1 MARKK
6 KEIPVYGTVIQRGV
20 KYYRTRLMDADG
32 RRVALYAQTPE
43 ELYEKVRE
51 AQRQIEEAV
60 FRKTTPTVAEYCA
73 RWLIMQ
79 SGKVRAT
86 TLADY
91 TSKEEKATFRT
102 QHPTKYP
109 IKQANH
115 NSPKADVKTF
125 ADLIYAADR
134 PEYKGIVTI
143 ARRPKGTSTMET
155 VASVPAE
162 QVGEWLSQM
171 HVSADADYYITKA
184 QFKAAQTW
192 DTGELFAL
200 NAIWVDIDAHEKA
213 SNCPNPEDALS
224 LLSQGLEI
232 WTELPEPN
240 IVVYS
245 GRGFHLI
252 WLIGQCAASLG
263 FMASEISKHIGNAIQ
278 NLLTDLQIIGY
289 SVDSGYCSN
298 IAGLTRIPGTFN
310 THANNYCT
318 CEIRHSVRMSLV
330 EEYKDLQFYPRKSIA
345 TSEPCYRYMPTSAQ
359 AAGELRVNALL
370 KLLELRTNWEGYRD
384 YFLLILFSACQMAGY
399 PKEEALRLA
408 LKANTQLK
416 PALSEREVQSLLS
429 TAVKKHY
436 KMKNAYI
443 VEKLNLTADEQA
455 AIGISAMPTGAK
467 KRGKNQARDEKIA
480 AKRRKENRMIMRF
493 HILGWSIGT
502 IAKKVN
508 RCYNTV
514 KKRIDEYTEKLEELF
529 SQHEICMLFRQRAK
543 RIVAELKKCATPISF
558 FEDLIYYAK
567 LPCAGELLHL
577 VKHDE
582 GLSVVKLCSE
592 EDGQLGKKHIEVG
605 AVIFKDVQHIL
616 RDISEINND
625 MAFILVRCELLGN
638 ETLANAP
645 CSVNQQRCRPAAS
658 LLPRDEVI
666 INFPPQHTD
675 SS

>member
-1 MARKK
+1 MKNSW
-6 KEIPVYGTVIQRGV
+6 T
-20 KYYRTRLMDADG
+20 
-32 RRVALYAQTPE
+32 
-43 ELYEKVRE
+43 
-51 AQRQIEEAV
+51 
-60 FRKTTPTVAEYCA
+60 
-73 RWLIMQ
+73 
-79 SGKVRAT
+79 
-86 TLADY
+86 
-91 TSKEEKATFRT
+91 KEEKATFRT
-102 QHPTKYP
+102 QHPIKYP
-109 IKQANH
+109 IKQLKH
-115 NSPKADVKTF
+115 NCPKANVKEF
-125 ADLIYAADR
+125 ADLVFAADY
-134 PEYKGIVTI
+134 PEYKGLVTI
-143 ARRPKGTSTMET
+143 VRRPKGTSTMET

-162 QVGEWLSQM
+162 EAGEWLSRM
-171 HVSADADYYITKA
+171 HVSANADYYITKA
-184 QFKAAQTW
+184 QFSKAQTW
-192 DTGELFAL
+192 DSRNLFAI
-200 NAIWVDIDAHEKA
+200 NAIWIDVDAHEKA

-330 EEYKDLQFYPRKSIA
+330 EEYKDLQFYSKKSIA
-345 TSEPCYRYMPTSAQ
+345 TSEPCHRYMPTSAQ

-399 PKEEALRLA
+399 PKEESLRLA

-429 TAVKKHY
+429 TAVKKYY

-443 VEKLNLTADEQA
+443 VEKLNLTADEQT
-455 AIGISAMPTGAK
+455 AIGISVMPTGATK
-467 KRGKNQARDEKIA
+467 HGKNQARDEKIA
-480 AKRRKENRMIMRF
+480 AKRRKENRAIMRF
-493 HILGWSIGT
+493 HILGWSIGA

-514 KKRIDEYTEKLEELF
+514 KKRIGELAGKLEELF
-529 SQHEICMLFRQRAK
+529 SDRELRLLFRQRAK
-543 RIVAELKKCATPISF
+543 RIVEKLKKCAASISF
-558 FEDLIYYAK
+558 FEGLIYYADMSK
-567 LPCAGELLHL
+567 SSISQSL
-577 VKHDE
+577 VKPIE
-582 GLSVVKLCSE
+582 Y
-592 EDGQLGKKHIEVG
+592 QLEYSRNHRRNRGCK
-605 AVIFKDVQHIL
+605 
-616 RDISEINND
+616 DISAHLLERT
-625 MAFILVRCELLGN
+625 RCAE
-638 ETLANAP
+638 
-645 CSVNQQRCRPAAS
+645 
-658 LLPRDEVI
+658 
-666 INFPPQHTD
+666 
-675 SS
+675 

>member
-1 MARKK
+1 MKNSW
-6 KEIPVYGTVIQRGV
+6 T
-20 KYYRTRLMDADG
+20 
-32 RRVALYAQTPE
+32 
-43 ELYEKVRE
+43 
-51 AQRQIEEAV
+51 
-60 FRKTTPTVAEYCA
+60 
-73 RWLIMQ
+73 
-79 SGKVRAT
+79 
-86 TLADY
+86 
-91 TSKEEKATFRT
+91 KEEKATFRT

-192 DTGELFAL
+192 DNGELFAL

-399 PKEEALRLA
+399 PKEEALRLV

-443 VEKLNLTADEQA
+443 ITTLDITADEQT
-455 AIGISAMPTGAK
+455 AIGISVMPTGEA

-480 AKRRKENRMIMRF
+480 AKRRKENRAIMRF
-493 HILGWSIGT
+493 HILGWSIGA

-514 KKRIDEYTEKLEELF
+514 KRRIGELAGKLEELF
-529 SQHEICMLFRQRAK
+529 SDRELKLLFRQRAK
-543 RIVAELKKCATPISF
+543 RIVAELKKCAASVSF
-558 FEDLIYYAK
+558 FEVPIYYANMDK
-567 LPCAGELLHL
+567 PGMSQST
-577 VKHDE
+577 VE
-582 GLSVVKLCSE
+582 GLVYQPEHERKSRRKRDGGSICAYLNE
-592 EDGQLGKKHIEVG
+592 ERWCAE
-605 AVIFKDVQHIL
+605 
-616 RDISEINND
+616 
-625 MAFILVRCELLGN
+625 
-638 ETLANAP
+638 
-645 CSVNQQRCRPAAS
+645 
-658 LLPRDEVI
+658 
-666 INFPPQHTD
+666 
-675 SS
+675 

>member
-1 MARKK
+1 MLIPSWSKAQ
-6 KEIPVYGTVIQRGV
+6 KE
-20 KYYRTRLMDADG
+20 A
-32 RRVALYAQTPE
+32 
-43 ELYEKVRE
+43 
-51 AQRQIEEAV
+51 
-60 FRKTTPTVAEYCA
+60 
-73 RWLIMQ
+73 
-79 SGKVRAT
+79 
-86 TLADY
+86 
-91 TSKEEKATFRT
+91 FRT
-102 QHPTKYP
+102 HHPTKYP
-109 IKQANH
+109 IKQVKH
-115 NSPKADVKTF
+115 NYPKANVKEF
-125 ADLIYAADR
+125 ADLIFAADC
-134 PEYKGIVTI
+134 PEYKGLVTI
-143 ARRPKGTSTMET
+143 VRRPKGTSTMET

-162 QVGEWLSQM
+162 EAGEWLSRM
-171 HVSADADYYITKA
+171 HVSANADYYITKA

-345 TSEPCYRYMPTSAQ
+345 TSEPCHRYMPTSAQ

-399 PKEEALRLA
+399 PKEEALRLV

-416 PALSEREVQSLLS
+416 PALSECEVQSLLS

-558 FEDLIYYAK
+558 FEDLIYYANMST
-567 LPCAGELLHL
+567 LIMNQAIA
-577 VKHDE
+577 E
-582 GLSVVKLCSE
+582 GLAYQSE
-592 EDGQLGKKHIEVG
+592 HERKGPRKQDGSCICTH
-605 AVIFKDVQHIL
+605 
-616 RDISEINND
+616 
-625 MAFILVRCELLGN
+625 M
-638 ETLANAP
+638 NAKGWF
-645 CSVNQQRCRPAAS
+645 AK
-658 LLPRDEVI
+658 
-666 INFPPQHTD
+666 
-675 SS
+675 

>member
-1 MARKK
+1 MKNSW
-6 KEIPVYGTVIQRGV
+6 T
-20 KYYRTRLMDADG
+20 
-32 RRVALYAQTPE
+32 
-43 ELYEKVRE
+43 
-51 AQRQIEEAV
+51 
-60 FRKTTPTVAEYCA
+60 
-73 RWLIMQ
+73 
-79 SGKVRAT
+79 
-86 TLADY
+86 
-91 TSKEEKATFRT
+91 KEEKATFRT
-102 QHPTKYP
+102 QHPIKYP
-109 IKQANH
+109 IKQLKH
-115 NSPKADVKTF
+115 NCPKANVKEF
-125 ADLIYAADR
+125 ADLVFAADY
-134 PEYKGIVTI
+134 PEYKGLVTI
-143 ARRPKGTSTMET
+143 VRRPKGTSTMET

-162 QVGEWLSQM
+162 EAGEWLSRM
-171 HVSADADYYITKA
+171 HVSANADYYITKA

-192 DTGELFAL
+192 DTDELFAL

-330 EEYKDLQFYPRKSIA
+330 EEYKDLQFCSKKSIA
-345 TSEPCYRYMPTSAQ
+345 TSEPCHRYMPTSAQ
-359 AAGELRVNALL
+359 AAGERRVNALL

-399 PKEEALRLA
+399 SNDDSLRLT
-408 LKANTQLK
+408 LKANTELK
-416 PALSEREVQSLLS
+416 SPLSEREVQSLLS

-443 VEKLNLTADEQA
+443 ITTLDLTADEQT
-455 AIGISAMPTGAK
+455 AIGISVMPTGEA

-480 AKRRKENRMIMRF
+480 AKRRKENRAIMRF

-514 KKRIDEYTEKLEELF
+514 KKRIGELAGKLEELF
-529 SQHEICMLFRQRAK
+529 SDRELRLLFRQRAK
-543 RIVAELKKCATPISF
+543 RIVEELKKCAASVSF
-558 FEDLIYYAK
+558 FEGLIYYADMGK
-567 LPCAGELLHL
+567 SSMSHALGAGHAYQSGHERKSQRKRDRGSICVYLN
-577 VKHDE
+577 
-582 GLSVVKLCSE
+582 E
-592 EDGQLGKKHIEVG
+592 ERWFAK
-605 AVIFKDVQHIL
+605 
-616 RDISEINND
+616 
-625 MAFILVRCELLGN
+625 
-638 ETLANAP
+638 
-645 CSVNQQRCRPAAS
+645 
-658 LLPRDEVI
+658 
-666 INFPPQHTD
+666 
-675 SS
+675 

>member
-1 MARKK
+1 MKNSW
-6 KEIPVYGTVIQRGV
+6 T
-20 KYYRTRLMDADG
+20 
-32 RRVALYAQTPE
+32 
-43 ELYEKVRE
+43 
-51 AQRQIEEAV
+51 
-60 FRKTTPTVAEYCA
+60 
-73 RWLIMQ
+73 
-79 SGKVRAT
+79 
-86 TLADY
+86 
-91 TSKEEKATFRT
+91 KEEKATFRT
-102 QHPTKYP
+102 QHPIKYP
-109 IKQANH
+109 IKQLKH
-115 NSPKADVKTF
+115 NCPKANVKEF
-125 ADLIYAADR
+125 ADLVFAADY
-134 PEYKGIVTI
+134 PEYKGLVTI
-143 ARRPKGTSTMET
+143 VRRPKGTSTMET

-162 QVGEWLSQM
+162 EAGEWLSRM
-171 HVSADADYYITKA
+171 HVSANADYYITKA
-184 QFKAAQTW
+184 QFSKAQTW
-192 DTGELFAL
+192 DSRNLFAI
-200 NAIWVDIDAHEKA
+200 NAIWIDVDAHEKA

-330 EEYKDLQFYPRKSIA
+330 EEYKDLQFYSKKSIA
-345 TSEPCYRYMPTSAQ
+345 TSEPCHRYMPTSAQ

-370 KLLELRTNWEGYRD
+370 KLLELRTNWEGYRN

-399 PKEEALRLA
+399 PKEESLRLA

-436 KMKNAYI
+436 KMKNTYI
-443 VEKLNLTADEQA
+443 ITALDLTADEQT
-455 AIGISAMPTGAK
+455 AIGISVMPTGAT

-480 AKRRKENRMIMRF
+480 AKRRKENRAIMRF
-493 HILGWSIGT
+493 HILGWSIGA

-514 KKRIDEYTEKLEELF
+514 KKRIGELAGKLEELF
-529 SQHEICMLFRQRAK
+529 SDRELRLLFRQRAK
-543 RIVAELKKCATPISF
+543 RIVEKLKKCAASISF
-558 FEDLIYYAK
+558 FEGLIYYADMSK
-567 LPCAGELLHL
+567 SSISQSL
-577 VKHDE
+577 VKPIE
-582 GLSVVKLCSE
+582 Y
-592 EDGQLGKKHIEVG
+592 QLEYSRNHRRNRGCK
-605 AVIFKDVQHIL
+605 
-616 RDISEINND
+616 DISAHLLERT
-625 MAFILVRCELLGN
+625 RCAE
-638 ETLANAP
+638 
-645 CSVNQQRCRPAAS
+645 
-658 LLPRDEVI
+658 
-666 INFPPQHTD
+666 
-675 SS
+675 

>member
-1 MARKK
+1 MLVPSWSKAQ
-6 KEIPVYGTVIQRGV
+6 KE
-20 KYYRTRLMDADG
+20 A
-32 RRVALYAQTPE
+32 
-43 ELYEKVRE
+43 
-51 AQRQIEEAV
+51 
-60 FRKTTPTVAEYCA
+60 
-73 RWLIMQ
+73 
-79 SGKVRAT
+79 
-86 TLADY
+86 
-91 TSKEEKATFRT
+91 FRT

-109 IKQANH
+109 IKQAKH
-115 NSPKADVKTF
+115 NYPKANVKEF
-125 ADLIYAADR
+125 ADLIFAVDC
-134 PEYKGIVTI
+134 PEYKGLVTI
-143 ARRPKGTSTMET
+143 VRRPKGTATMEM

-171 HVSADADYYITKA
+171 HVSADADYYLTKA

-192 DTGELFAL
+192 DGGELFAL

-330 EEYKDLQFYPRKSIA
+330 EEYKDLQFCSKKSIA
-345 TSEPCYRYMPTSAQ
+345 TSEPCHRYMPTSAQ
-359 AAGELRVNALL
+359 AAGERRVNALL
-370 KLLELRTNWEGYRD
+370 KLLKLRSKWEGYRD
-384 YFLLILFSACQMAGY
+384 YFLLILFSAYQMAGY
-399 PKEEALRLA
+399 SNEDSVRLT
-408 LKANTQLK
+408 LEANTELE
-416 PALSEREVQSLLS
+416 PSLSEREVRSLLS
-429 TAVKKHY
+429 TAMKKHY

-443 VEKLNLTADEQA
+443 ITTLDLTADEQT

-467 KRGKNQARDEKIA
+467 KRGKNQARDERTA
-480 AKRRKENRMIMRF
+480 AKLKVENRRIMRM
-493 HILGWSIGT
+493 HILGNSIAS
-502 IAKKVN
+502 IAKIVG
-508 RCYNTV
+508 RCYNTI

-558 FEDLIYYAK
+558 FEGLIYYADTEK
-567 LPCAGELLHL
+567 SSMGQSL
-577 VKHDE
+577 VKPIE
-582 GLSVVKLCSE
+582 Y
-592 EDGQLGKKHIEVG
+592 QLEYSRNHRRNRGCK
-605 AVIFKDVQHIL
+605 
-616 RDISEINND
+616 DISAHLLERT
-625 MAFILVRCELLGN
+625 RC
-638 ETLANAP
+638 AK
-645 CSVNQQRCRPAAS
+645 
-658 LLPRDEVI
+658 
-666 INFPPQHTD
+666 
-675 SS
+675 